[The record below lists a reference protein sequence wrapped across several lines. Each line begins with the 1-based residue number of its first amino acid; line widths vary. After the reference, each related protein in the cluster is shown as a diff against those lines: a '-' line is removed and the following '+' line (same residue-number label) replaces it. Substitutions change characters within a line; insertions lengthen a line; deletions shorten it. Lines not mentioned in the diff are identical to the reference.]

1 MALCQFVPFAI
12 IAPAFAGACVT
23 LVLHRLGHRRLARY
37 YQWLFGNWGGG
48 RECGVTHQYYVLQF
62 TRAGIF
68 TRHWT
73 AAPDKQMRLARTHT
87 DHAAASAAAPQDW
100 RSPSRAHV
108 NPAAAKCKPHAHH
121 SAKQENT
128 DFQRA
133 RKLGQCHELVHHLL
147 QQLAPRGHYAL
158 DTCAAA
164 RVSPL
169 NEQPPGPSLDR

>member
-1 MALCQFVPFAI
+1 M
-12 IAPAFAGACVT
+12 
-23 LVLHRLGHRRLARY
+23 LGLARAGPSDIALEGFLLVFC
-37 YQWLFGNWGGG
+37 QKDLIRSLGRRPDLWELGGG

-108 NPAAAKCKPHAHH
+108 NPAAAKCKPRALH
-121 SAKQENT
+121 SAMQESA
-128 DFQRA
+128 DFRRA
-133 RKLGQCHELVHHLL
+133 RKLG
-147 QQLAPRGHYAL
+147 
-158 DTCAAA
+158 
-164 RVSPL
+164 
-169 NEQPPGPSLDR
+169 